1 MKNYSISDLSV
12 GQREEFKY
20 TVTEQKMDLFCK
32 LTGDVNP
39 LHTDADFARAS
50 SMAIPAPT
58 TDYIRYI
65 KSAELLDGLYYNRL
79 EDWAS
84 ATGGH
89 TWGLSSSGFSTELMI
104 PEEIFYNSAT
114 RTIRFYF
121 AVDWSTCRTN
131 NSSAP
136 TYTITSNNSSTA
148 IYRFGSSKWAFYS
161 NSFLRE
167 HIISKQNTFL
177 IDINISKS

>member
-1 MKNYSISDLSV
+1 MYNTASGSYYSAFV
-12 GQREEFKY
+12 
-20 TVTEQKMDLFCK
+20 LF
-32 LTGDVNP
+32 NSANSSF
-39 LHTDADFARAS
+39 TDADFARAT

-65 KSAELLDGLYYNRL
+65 TSAALLDGLYYNRL

-89 TWGLSSSGFSTELMI
+89 TWGLSSSEFSTELMI
-104 PEEIFYNSAT
+104 PEEIFYNSTT

-136 TYTITSNNSSTA
+136 TYNIISDNTDFTVT
-148 IYRFGSSKWAFYS
+148 RFGSSKWAFYS
-161 NSFLRE
+161 NNFTRSQIL
-167 HIISKQNTFL
+167 SYQNTSL
-177 IDINISKS
+177 INIHIY